1 MKKVIIISI
10 TVFLILVGVSG
21 FSYQKYNSIQYD
33 KKVALQQKKLKQ
45 LKEAQKVYNT
55 AITDFQINSYTLYEK
70 SSSILADYSD
80 KWSMGIGSGTMATM
94 VNISQTINKANIEQM
109 NDSFSKLSDTLK
121 TISQAANEQS
131 KQYQEAYNECK
142 KQYTTLSA
150 IMDQVNTPSG
160 SYITFNQNVNE
171 LLQDFDAQN
180 NIIKMLVGDNSNL

>member
-1 MKKVIIISI
+1 MKKIIIISI

-21 FSYQKYNSIQYD
+21 FSYQKYNSIQHD
-33 KKVALQQKKLKQ
+33 KKVALQQKKLKK

-55 AITDFQINSYTLYEK
+55 AITDFQVNSYTLYEK
-70 SSSILADYSD
+70 SSSLLASYSHA
-80 KWSMGIGSGTMATM
+80 WNLGIGSDNMALFVSTE
-94 VNISQTINKANIEQM
+94 QDINKANIEQM
-109 NDSFSKLSDTLK
+109 NGSFSKLQDTLK
-121 TISQAANEQS
+121 TISKAANEQS
-131 KQYQEAYNECK
+131 KKYSEAYNECK

-150 IMDQVNTPSG
+150 IMEQVNQPTG